1 MIVHLINR
9 YFSCYYHD
17 HDIDF
22 VAINFELLNT
32 SVLYVYKLI
41 FDKRHI
47 CRTSIYE
54 IQFHNAFYV
63 TITKTRCREQKYWIL
78 RGWCKNCFMKIIVI
92 KPRSNFIHLLFILY
106 TGKRWIAIFEVKYL
120 ITSLSPPQHTI
131 SLQKLMTILFQHKF
145 GKFFVNSSF
154 IVNHKPI

>member
-1 MIVHLINR
+1 MNVAEEYAVKCLTLTR
-9 YFSCYYHD
+9 EYSY

-41 FDKRHI
+41 FNKRHI

-63 TITKTRCREQKYWIL
+63 TITKTRCREQKY
-78 RGWCKNCFMKIIVI
+78 
-92 KPRSNFIHLLFILY
+92 
-106 TGKRWIAIFEVKYL
+106 
-120 ITSLSPPQHTI
+120 
-131 SLQKLMTILFQHKF
+131 
-145 GKFFVNSSF
+145 
-154 IVNHKPI
+154 